1 MTSADTTSGD
11 ALSGHTTCDCGCC
24 GPAGDLAQGPGP
36 ERIAEGACKCD
47 CGCGAGDGCT
57 CGCSDAGCDCGCAA
71 PAA

>member
-1 MTSADTTSGD
+1 MTSATTSGD
-11 ALSGHTTCDCGCC
+11 MLSGHTTCECGCC
-24 GPAGDLAQGPGP
+24 GPADTGARGPGP